1 MKTSAAPKIPPSTC
15 DEVVIPVSQRVPQ
28 ENNLRG
34 ARSLW
39 RVGKKPSPQ
48 ARERHEKKAYHS
60 RSRRTRVWLHARK
73 PKLWSKAAIVVNS
86 DQKRNSLFG
95 DLAVLAP
102 PKSEL

>member
-15 DEVVIPVSQRVPQ
+15 DEVVIPVSSKRYPQ

-39 RVGKKPSPQ
+39 RVGKKPST

-60 RSRRTRVWLHARK
+60 RSRRTQVWMHARN